1 MGDPENKSP
10 FFSSRIISKAIQ
22 VESVM
27 PICYQFDHIRLTAT
41 FMSTMSTIVLRSW
54 RHLRELPV
62 LRYAMLVFIPLF
74 ARPLHFSKAPDRPV
88 YTRLKGLMTLPM
100 FVGTLWQSTTVS
112 IYQWLGKRESE
123 HLANGIKQSDIW
135 NHLHST
141 QGWIGLAALAVA
153 IFSIYAIAIFRW
165 GYHAGAVSVCRKL
178 GFSCAPI
185 SFLYFV
191 VTTAAWGLWVGLM
204 VKGIDYSIWFSNG
217 DLSGY
222 FNTLTSKHP
231 YRALV
236 LFLFVGLVT
245 CRASINSSHGMA
257 AVYANSKF
265 LAVVVGVL
273 PIILLLGLVYIYE
286 MLVSF

>member
-1 MGDPENKSP
+1 
-10 FFSSRIISKAIQ
+10 
-22 VESVM
+22 
-27 PICYQFDHIRLTAT
+27 
-41 FMSTMSTIVLRSW
+41 MSTIVLRSW
-54 RHLRELPV
+54 RHLRELSV

-123 HLANGIKQSDIW
+123 HLANGLNQSDIW

-141 QGWIGLAALAVA
+141 QGWIGLVALAVA
-153 IFSIYAIAIFRW
+153 IFSIYAIAALRW
-165 GYHAGAVSVCRKL
+165 GYHAGAVSVCKKM

-185 SFLYFV
+185 SLLYFV

-217 DLSGY
+217 DLSAY
-222 FNTLTSKHP
+222 FNTLTSEHP
-231 YRALV
+231 YTSL
-236 LFLFVGLVT
+236 GLLLLIGAAT
-245 CRASINSSHGMA
+245 YRASINSSRGMA
-257 AVYANSKF
+257 VVYANSKF
-265 LAVVVGVL
+265 LAFIVGIL
-273 PIILLLGLVYIYE
+273 PIFLVLGFVYVYEVLVLY
-286 MLVSF
+286 